1 MKKSIIKSLILLTF
15 PFSIFSQTW
24 TEISSNF
31 DSLWTNSVHYYN
43 KGDTIIHYG
52 STTGTGAFDAK
63 RFYISIDGGYT
74 FERDVTNLDI
84 IGTDAFYGL
93 RQNNMFIGFKNT
105 PNMGSYLFEGI
116 DNWSLFMNQLNG
128 VWGEINEGTIFCNQF
143 VFTLPMTGTPSGNIS
158 GLPLNLRTTFNKGNR
173 VFLGGRGVKY
183 YDDGNY
189 TSLSESVFSPAL
201 TVTETVMRFFEGQ
214 NNELYA
220 VTNTGFDNLYKS
232 TDNGQNW
239 TLQTTTYDNGGNPGN
254 LNSNFIIGTPNGNIF
269 FLKNGNS
276 DDVFLS
282 QDGGVNAV
290 KISDGL
296 PVDAVDITATSKLLT
311 NGIKVWYQV
320 RAANTTDFVRTDTEK
335 AGLYLFQEET
345 SSLKDNKIED
355 LVIFPNPCVDKIQ
368 ISNLNQGDENQIR
381 IYSASGELIFT
392 INTLNSQV
400 DLNLNQLE
408 NGIYFLEV
416 LNSKNKWSKKVVLN
430 K

>member
-1 MKKSIIKSLILLTF
+1 MKKKILIMLSLPLS
-15 PFSIFSQTW
+15 FSAQTW
-24 TEISSNF
+24 TKISSNF

-63 RFYISIDGGYT
+63 RFYISLDGGYT
-74 FERDVTNLDI
+74 FERDFTNLDI

-93 RQNNMFIGFKNT
+93 KQNNMFIGFKNS
-105 PNMGSYLFEGI
+105 PSVGSYLFDGLN
-116 DNWSLFMNQLNG
+116 NWTLFMNQLNG

-143 VFTLPMTGTPSGNIS
+143 VFTLPMTGNPSGTIS
-158 GLPLNLRTTFNKGNR
+158 GIPQNMRASFNKGNR

-183 YDDGNY
+183 FDDGNY
-189 TSLSESVFSPAL
+189 SALNQALFSPAL

-214 NNELYA
+214 NNELYL
-220 VTNTGFDNLYKS
+220 VTNTGFNNLYKS

-239 TLQTTTYDNGGNPGN
+239 TLQTTSYDNGGNLGT
-254 LNSNFIIGTPNGNIF
+254 LNSNFIIGSPNGNIF

-282 QDGGVNAV
+282 QDGGVTAV

-311 NGIKVWYQV
+311 NGNKVWYQV
-320 RAANTTDFVRTDTEK
+320 RAANTTDFVRIDTEK

-345 SSLKDNKIED
+345 STINENKSAEIE
-355 LVIFPNPCVDKIQ
+355 VFPNPSSSKIQ
-368 ISNLNQGDENQIR
+368 IINLEHG
-381 IYSASGELIFT
+381 T
-392 INTLNSQV
+392 INRIKIFSSTGNKVFETQTLNSNLIL
-400 DLNLNQLE
+400 DLNQFE
-408 NGIYFLEV
+408 NGIYFIEV
-416 LNSKNKWSKKVVLN
+416 QNDINKWSKKIILN